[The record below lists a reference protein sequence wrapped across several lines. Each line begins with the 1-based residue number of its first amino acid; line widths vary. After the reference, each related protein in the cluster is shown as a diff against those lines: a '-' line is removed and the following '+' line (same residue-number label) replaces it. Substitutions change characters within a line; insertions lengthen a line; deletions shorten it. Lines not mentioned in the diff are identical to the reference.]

1 MSNLQ
6 KKDILSSVVQGIL
19 VLMWLKKWGKETDY
33 EITVIDNLLTGRK
46 DALLYG
52 DLIVEDL
59 ENITEVERLFKQKHF
74 YSVLH
79 FAASVV
85 APESLKDPLKYYSN
99 NTINSINLIR
109 LAAKHKVQSY
119 IFSSTAAV

>member
-1 MSNLQ
+1 
-6 KKDILSSVVQGIL
+6 
-19 VLMWLKKWGKETDY
+19 
-33 EITVIDNLLTGRK
+33 
-46 DALLYG
+46 LLYG